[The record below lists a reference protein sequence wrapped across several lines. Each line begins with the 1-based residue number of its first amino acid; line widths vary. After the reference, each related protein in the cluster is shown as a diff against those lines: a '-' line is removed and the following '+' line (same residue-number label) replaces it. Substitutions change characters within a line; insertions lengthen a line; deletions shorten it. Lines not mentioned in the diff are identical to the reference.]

1 MRILVTT
8 GNTPMPIDKV
18 RCITNIFTGRTGTK
32 IALEAKER
40 GHEITLLTCHPELVP
55 SSMRMAEG
63 GKRHKELMPEDSSD
77 FSIPDEATGGWCL
90 QNYRTFEELEN
101 EMEHAIR
108 SGALDAVIHC
118 AAVSDYRA
126 AGIYAPSPGTQFRQ
140 ADGRWTASGYPGLED
155 RSAGKVKSDEPELWL
170 RLMRTPK
177 LVDRIRRDWHFQGL
191 LVKFKLEV
199 GVQENQ
205 LLEIAEQSR
214 RRSAADLM
222 VANTLETMRQCAYI
236 GPIDGQYHQIKRSE
250 LAPRLLQAIEQLYEE
265 RGDE

>member
-1 MRILVTT
+1 MRTV
-8 GNTPMPIDKV
+8 
-18 RCITNIFTGRTGTK
+18 
-32 IALEAKER
+32 E
-40 GHEITLLTCHPELVP
+40 
-55 SSMRMAEG
+55 S
-63 GKRHKELMPEDSSD
+63 GKRHKEPEDSSD
-77 FSIPDEATGGWCL
+77 FSIPDPATKGWSL
-90 QNYRTFEELEN
+90 HNFRTFEELES

-108 SGALDAVIHC
+108 SGTLDAVIHC

-126 AGIYAPSPGTQFRQ
+126 AGIYALAPGTQFRQ

-155 RSAGKVKSDEPELWL
+155 KSAGKVKSDEPELWL
-170 RLMRTPK
+170 RLLRTPK

-236 GPIDGQYHQIKRSE
+236 GPMDGKYQQVKRAE
-250 LAPRLLQAIEQLYEE
+250 LGSRLLGAVEQLYEE
-265 RGDE
+265 RKEA

>member
-8 GNTPMPIDKV
+8 GNTQMPIDKV

-40 GHEITLLTCHPELVP
+40 GHEVTLLTCHPELVP
-55 SSMRMAEG
+55 SPMRTAEG
-63 GKRHKELMPEDSSD
+63 D
-77 FSIPDEATGGWCL
+77 IPDAATGGWSL
-90 QNYRTFEELEN
+90 RSYRTFEELEE
-101 EMEHAIR
+101 EMERAIR
-108 SGALDAVIHC
+108 LGALDAVIHV

-126 AGIYAPSPGTQFRQ
+126 EGIYAPAPGTQFRQ
-140 ADGRWTASGYPGLED
+140 ADGRWTASGYPALED
-155 RSAGKVKSDEPELWL
+155 KSAGKVKSDQPELWL
-170 RLMRTPK
+170 RLLRTPK
-177 LVDRIRRDWHFQGL
+177 LVDRIRRDWRFQGL

-222 VANTLETMRQCAYI
+222 VANTLETMRQCAYV
-236 GPIDGQYHQIKRSE
+236 GPIGGQYQQVKRAE
-250 LAPRLLQAIEQLYEE
+250 LASRLLEAVELLEHGE
-265 RGDE
+265 RDV

>member
-1 MRILVTT
+1 MHILVTA

-40 GHEITLLTCHPELVP
+40 GHEVTLLTCHPELVP
-55 SSMRMAEG
+55 SSMKTAEG
-63 GKRHKELMPEDSSD
+63 GKRHKEAVPEDSSD
-77 FSIPDEATGGWCL
+77 LSIPDAATSRWSL
-90 QNYRTFEELEN
+90 RSYRTFEELEN

-108 SGALDAVIHC
+108 SGAVDAVIHC

-126 AGIYAPSPGTQFRQ
+126 AGIYALAPGTQFRQ
-140 ADGRWTASGYPGLED
+140 ADGRWTASGYPALED
-155 RSAGKVKSDEPELWL
+155 KSAGKVKSDEPELWL
-170 RLMRTPK
+170 RLLRTPK
-177 LVDRIRRDWHFQGL
+177 LVDRLRRDWHFQGL

-199 GVQENQ
+199 GVEESQ

-222 VANTLETMRQCAYI
+222 VANTLETMRQWAYI
-236 GPIDGQYHQIKRSE
+236 GPIGGKYQQVRRAE
-250 LAPRLLQAIEQLYEE
+250 LGSRLLEAVEKLYEE
-265 RGDE
+265 RE